1 MVKSS
6 SPAST
11 AITVTRWILVK
22 LQRELTDH
30 GFSYNLIRSAKR
42 KTLSIII
49 RANSDVD
56 VLVPTRTPIAFV
68 EQFVSSKSAWIK
80 KKLHFNSEIRPS
92 VKLKTFTRDEP
103 FLFKGNTVNLDIQT
117 GRRAVAIVENKLT
130 VTLPASTAVEKK
142 TALIRR
148 VIEKWYRQQAEIH
161 LKQRTEQL
169 AKVLGKSPTH
179 VGVKGYRSRWGS
191 CHLDGR
197 IYFNWRLIMA
207 PEWVIDYVILH
218 ELCHLIHHNHSKN
231 YWALVES
238 VMPDYRHAK
247 VWLKTNCNTL
257 DL

>member
-1 MVKSS
+1 M
-6 SPAST
+6 
-11 AITVTRWILVK
+11 K
-22 LQRELTDH
+22 LKRELKDH
-30 GFSYNLIRSAKR
+30 GFSYNLIRSPKR
-42 KTLSIII
+42 KTLSIIV
-49 RANSDVD
+49 RANSDID
-56 VLVPTRTPIAFV
+56 VLVPTRTPISFI
-68 EQFVSSKSAWIK
+68 ENFISSKSDWIK
-80 KKLHFNSEIRPS
+80 KKMHFNSEIRPA
-92 VKLKTFTRDEP
+92 VKVKTFTQGEP
-103 FLFKGNTVNLDIQT
+103 FLFLGEIRNLDIQT
-117 GRRAVAIVENKLT
+117 GRRAVAMGEDHLT
-130 VTLPASTAVEKK
+130 LTLPASTGNEKK

-207 PEWVIDYVILH
+207 PAWVIDYVVVH

>member
-1 MVKSS
+1 M
-6 SPAST
+6 
-11 AITVTRWILVK
+11 K
-22 LQRELTDH
+22 LQRELKDH
-30 GFSYNLIRSAKR
+30 GLSYNLIRSPKR

-80 KKLHFNSEIRPS
+80 KKLHFVSEIRPT

-103 FLFKGNTVNLDIQT
+103 FLFMGKTVNLDIQT
-117 GRRAVAIVENKLT
+117 GRRAVGMIEDNLT
-130 VTLPASTAVEKK
+130 VTLPASTSVEKK
-142 TALIRR
+142 TALIRS
-148 VIEKWYRQQAEIH
+148 VIEKWYRQQAEVH
-161 LKQRTEQL
+161 LTLRTDQL
-169 AKVLGKSPTH
+169 ATLIGKKPTH

-191 CHLDGR
+191 CHHDGR
-197 IYFNWRLIMA
+197 IYFNWRLMMA
-207 PEWVIDYVILH
+207 PAWVIDYVVVH

-247 VWLKTNCNTL
+247 AWLKINGSTL
-257 DL
+257 IL